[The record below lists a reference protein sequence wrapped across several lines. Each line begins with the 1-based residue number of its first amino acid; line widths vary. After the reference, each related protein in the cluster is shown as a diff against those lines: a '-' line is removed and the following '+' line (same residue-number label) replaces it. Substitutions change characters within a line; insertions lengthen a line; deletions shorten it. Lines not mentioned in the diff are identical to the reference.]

1 MKLIIVLA
9 AVALL
14 VVPSAA
20 APSGKKKASA
30 QAIEQIK
37 SLEADMTRHQRWEHM
52 IGELKEAALEAKML
66 EEEDEG
72 ECDDVCFSYTGMTLL
87 STGPKTDACIDCR
100 KAACTKPEAGF
111 QCSVC
116 PKTNY

>member
-1 MKLIIVLA
+1 M
-9 AVALL
+9 
-14 VVPSAA
+14 
-20 APSGKKKASA
+20 G
-30 QAIEQIK
+30 
-37 SLEADMTRHQRWEHM
+37 
-52 IGELKEAALEAKML
+52 
-66 EEEDEG
+66 EDEG

-116 PKTNY
+116 PKTNYPDSDKTYAQLCECTQKMNQLDPSNAMNCLDGDPVPKYAACIKGA